1 MVDDGWE
8 IKKKNADNRI
18 SNFVLLNGFWNI
30 YLFLIIYDRFKTSK
44 TLTEVDSTT
53 VEKKFVLPEESSSYG
68 YIDDRIDMRMIER
81 DDALMDYS
89 ANIDMLDLRN
99 KLYDAVIKESAS
111 IKTEDFNI
119 TADYTNTDQAYTKL
133 INGEVDLIVVTEPSK
148 EELERAKDAGVELD
162 VVPVVNEGFVF
173 YTHKDHAI
181 DNLTLQEI

>member
-1 MVDDGWE
+1 
-8 IKKKNADNRI
+8 
-18 SNFVLLNGFWNI
+18 
-30 YLFLIIYDRFKTSK
+30 
-44 TLTEVDSTT
+44 
-53 VEKKFVLPEESSSYG
+53 
-68 YIDDRIDMRMIER
+68 MRMIER